1 MARRAIQPKPVRTYP
16 YQSDTECEEA
26 EETGGRHLLEAKVWP
41 PTRSR
46 AGEAISFVSG
56 RCARCNC
63 HLLVYADNDVEQSGI
78 EVKVIGRDLIK
89 K

>member
-1 MARRAIQPKPVRTYP
+1 MARRAIAPKPQRQYP

-26 EETGGRHLLEAKVWP
+26 METGGRHLLEVKTWP
-41 PTRSR
+41 PQRTR
-46 AGEAISFVSG
+46 AGEANPYLSG

-63 HLLVYADNDVEQSGI
+63 HLLVYADNDPEQSGI
-78 EVKVIGRDLIK
+78 EVKVLEKEPHK